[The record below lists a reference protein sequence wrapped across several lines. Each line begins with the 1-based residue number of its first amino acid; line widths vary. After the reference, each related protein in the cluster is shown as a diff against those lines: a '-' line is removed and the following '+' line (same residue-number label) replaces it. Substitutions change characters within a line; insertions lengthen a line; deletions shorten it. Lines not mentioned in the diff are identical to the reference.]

1 MHRKIEVIKD
11 HTIDFWLARGAV
23 VLIVAL
29 QLLFSSRV
37 TVGPRWLAPVVETA
51 LLIPLSVATGWTHH
65 RVRRA
70 ETAAHLHAVLRLL
83 KWIRWLAVFL
93 TAVVSLTNFGS
104 LILLIQALVNGRAG
118 TGPTLLVDAVN
129 IWATNVIAFALW
141 YWNIDRSSPAAHGI
155 DENQQPDFL
164 FSNKTVEAESAVGW
178 APGFVD
184 YLYLSFTNSTA
195 LSPSDTMTLS
205 QRAKLLMM
213 LEACVSLLTIAIVAA
228 RAVNILH

>member
-1 MHRKIEVIKD
+1 MHRHLEILKG
-11 HTIDFWLARGAV
+11 HAIDFWLARGAV

-29 QLLFSSRV
+29 QLLVSSKV
-37 TVGPRWLAPVVETA
+37 TVGPRWLAPIVETA

-70 ETAAHLHAVLRLL
+70 ATAAHLRSVLQLR
-83 KWIRWLAVFL
+83 KWVRWLAVFL

-104 LILLIQALVNGRAG
+104 LILLIQALVNGLAG

-141 YWNIDRSSPAAHGI
+141 YWNIDRSSPAARLFH
-155 DENQQPDFL
+155 ENQPPDFL
-164 FSNKTVEAESAVGW
+164 FSNKTAEAESAVGW
-178 APGFVD
+178 TPGFVD

-195 LSPSDTMTLS
+195 LSPSDTMPLS